1 MPAARNLSGQVF
13 GRLLAVDV
21 SPKRISNKRTW
32 QCLCE
37 CGNIIDAHTDHL
49 LSGRSASCGCLRR
62 ELTSRRAMKD
72 LTGQVF
78 GKLTVL
84 EPSRQVRTKSG
95 ISKFV
100 WRCLCEC
107 GASALVRSC
116 NLLDGKTKSCG
127 CLNRVDHWSKASTY
141 RNHQGYLFLRH
152 PGYKKTYPV
161 HRCVMEEYLGRPL
174 LRSEQVHHKNG
185 VRDDN
190 RIENLE
196 LVKVGHGAGQKVKD
210 LVIATTP
217 EERDRLVA
225 EAEALLHA
233 AGVRFSIEV
242 DCA

>member
-1 MPAARNLSGQVF
+1 
-13 GRLLAVDV
+13 
-21 SPKRISNKRTW
+21 
-32 QCLCE
+32 
-37 CGNIIDAHTDHL
+37 
-49 LSGRSASCGCLRR
+49 
-62 ELTSRRAMKD
+62 
-72 LTGQVF
+72 
-78 GKLTVL
+78 
-84 EPSRQVRTKSG
+84 
-95 ISKFV
+95 
-100 WRCLCEC
+100 
-107 GASALVRSC
+107 
-116 NLLDGKTKSCG
+116 
-127 CLNRVDHWSKASTY
+127 
-141 RNHQGYLFLRH
+141 
-152 PGYKKTYPV
+152 
-161 HRCVMEEYLGRPL
+161 MEEYLGRPL